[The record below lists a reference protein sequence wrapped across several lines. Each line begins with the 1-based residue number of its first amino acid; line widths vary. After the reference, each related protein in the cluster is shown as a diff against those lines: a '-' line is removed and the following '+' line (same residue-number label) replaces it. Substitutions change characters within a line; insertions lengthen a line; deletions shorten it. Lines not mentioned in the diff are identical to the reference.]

1 MSVAGS
7 CALMVLIA
15 NVLMGLH
22 GVWLAQIKVRDSRVL
37 LIADVLSGWCT
48 YDWCK
53 HETASWLPNRYY

>member
-1 MSVAGS
+1 
-7 CALMVLIA
+7 MVLIA